1 MADCVILF
9 TMFVFCETAWAFS
22 YCAWRNR
29 PGLNL
34 CVWMPSFFNAWRV
47 CWFLVYLLYLYIV
60 CVFVLLLLR
69 RWFICYGKA
78 DNRVSRGLN
87 KWHLIDRKSPKFPH
101 TLRIHISR
109 KFSSKRWKQF
119 KHNNNNQNV
128 KWMREKNVAIETKI
142 NDDEWTLDKNT
153 DENQC

>member
-1 MADCVILF
+1 MCVN
-9 TMFVFCETAWAFS
+9 AFFFQCLAS
-22 YCAWRNR
+22 LLV
-29 PGLNL
+29 P
-34 CVWMPSFFNAWRV
+34 CVSIIFI
-47 CWFLVYLLYLYIV
+47 Y

-128 KWMREKNVAIETKI
+128 KWMREKKCSHRNENKWWWMNVGQKHRWKSMLSLAIVLVWEYWRV
-142 NDDEWTLDKNT
+142 EKNPW
-153 DENQC
+153 NSL